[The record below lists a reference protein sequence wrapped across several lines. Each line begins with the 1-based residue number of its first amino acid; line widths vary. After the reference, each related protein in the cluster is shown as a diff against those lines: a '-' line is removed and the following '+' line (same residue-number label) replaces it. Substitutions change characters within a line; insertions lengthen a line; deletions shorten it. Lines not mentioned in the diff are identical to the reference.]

1 MFETA
6 DEPGQDPVQQVAAY
20 FPGYVLDPEVDSA
33 DELKAALADSGADT
47 RRICGDVST
56 SEPVEFIEG
65 WRNAVAVQVFR
76 PIRDAFE
83 SLNRGEEFPEVPAY
97 DVSVWKIG
105 PSAYRGA
112 LPWATIHRAP
122 LPVRPEPG
130 VQESDAAYRDRLWQQ
145 WIQPLAEIERD
156 VLDQLMPLLEPVNR
170 TTGTD
175 VLACVDRQ
183 IVLARDLGETPRIE
197 VITDG
202 IDVDPTFTD
211 VDLTEAHLTL
221 ALHCDASDPHPEQC
235 PQTRSDWEDTLD
247 RLHAP
252 DPRVIDAVVLPDQLT
267 DSDRAEIVTP
277 GFSALTRPQ
286 FDELLSEVPT

>member
-1 MFETA
+1 MLSSSRRRFWKQ
-6 DEPGQDPVQQVAAY
+6 PPVSTTVRA
-20 FPGYVLDPEVDSA
+20 S
-33 DELKAALADSGADT
+33 T
-47 RRICGDVST
+47 RRQAARIAWASVACQRAAISGGGVPRRSSRAIARIAGRRST
-56 SEPVEFIEG
+56 SNGSPASSASGSGGASPGAAIASSCAAAWPSYEMSSATPSSAATAS
-65 WRNAVAVQVFR
+65 NHR
-76 PIRDAFE
+76 P
-83 SLNRGEEFPEVPAY
+83 
-97 DVSVWKIG
+97 
-105 PSAYRGA
+105 
-112 LPWATIHRAP
+112 AP
-122 LPVRPEPG
+122 LARGGRSVA
-130 VQESDAAYRDRLWQQ
+130 SDAAYRDRLWQQ